1 MDGGTIT
8 GLQIYMDFPMDS
20 IELFHDELTRDY
32 FSPMDQAKGRY
43 WYGIFQGT
51 GQSELFCPAFY
62 LGSREREKFGDMAYI
77 TSTTF
82 YYQQKAYQAYVAVY
96 FSSDQFDEILR
107 DNLTLAGSVS
117 YIMNDRNAMVASSN
131 DSFAGIYWL
140 DYDTIEDS
148 FMSSNNFIERN
159 ILDTKVYAGF
169 YSIKQP
175 GWFMVTVLPSEPLIN
190 QSNFLMLEYMLMYL
204 GILLFATVA
213 AHILSHSITNRIS
226 SVIHQMSKV
235 REGTLAPMDSPQYHD
250 EVGDLIDTY
259 NYMTRK
265 MGDMVEDQLKAAE
278 ELRIAEF
285 NSLQAQINPHFLY
298 NTMDMINWLAQ
309 QGRNTEVSNAVQ
321 NLPGF
326 TS

>member
-1 MDGGTIT
+1 MSSPFHRLRQSYGDMSLQSKFTIVLILAVSIPVIMIGIFFYSRLYDMVVSYTIGQEQDSSSRTAPLIEKRVQNVMDAYREITDMSLYQDLFHQPVNAPSQVLLSKKDAREFHSKVRGLMDGGTIT
-8 GLQIYMDFPMDS
+8 GLQVYMDFPMDS

-32 FSPMDQAKGRY
+32 FSPMDHAKGRY

-131 DSFAGIYWL
+131 DSLAGIYWL

-159 ILDTKVYAGF
+159 ILDTKVYA
-169 YSIKQP
+169 
-175 GWFMVTVLPSEPLIN
+175 
-190 QSNFLMLEYMLMYL
+190 
-204 GILLFATVA
+204 
-213 AHILSHSITNRIS
+213 
-226 SVIHQMSKV
+226 
-235 REGTLAPMDSPQYHD
+235 
-250 EVGDLIDTY
+250 
-259 NYMTRK
+259 
-265 MGDMVEDQLKAAE
+265 
-278 ELRIAEF
+278 
-285 NSLQAQINPHFLY
+285 
-298 NTMDMINWLAQ
+298 
-309 QGRNTEVSNAVQ
+309 
-321 NLPGF
+321 
-326 TS
+326 